1 MCWIF
6 YCVNDDAKID
16 FENTQIMHCIL
27 CYQKPI
33 IRINSRTQGKKRLIF
48 QYKISGIISLKKHVD
63 VEHIVIAK
71 MFEKEINFLLKRRK
85 EKQPTKKRA
94 IVFGG
99 SKFKIFL
106 IKNSFKEKDVPLK
119 EFLKDLGLLIVKNY
133 LPIQLVESMWPKHL
147 ILCLCP
153 KLHFPSK
160 RQFS

>member
-1 MCWIF
+1 
-6 YCVNDDAKID
+6 
-16 FENTQIMHCIL
+16 MHCIL

-94 IVFGG
+94 IVFDG

-119 EFLKDLGLLIVKNY
+119 
-133 LPIQLVESMWPKHL
+133 
-147 ILCLCP
+147 
-153 KLHFPSK
+153 
-160 RQFS
+160 